1 MEQLDE
7 TYDDAV
13 RLLTRAIEEQEWAIA
28 KDLLR
33 FLRSVD
39 DSGGILT
46 SVMKRAGLS
55 VEIDS
60 VPVNS

>member
-13 RLLTRAIEEQEWAIA
+13 RLLTQAIKGQEWAIA

-33 FLRSVD
+33 FLRSID
-39 DSGGILT
+39 DSGGTLT
-46 SVMKRAGLS
+46 SVMKRAGLG
-55 VEIDS
+55 VEVDGA
-60 VPVNS
+60 PVNF

>member
-13 RLLTRAIEEQEWAIA
+13 RLLMRAIEGQEWAIA

-33 FLRSVD
+33 FLRSID
-39 DSGGILT
+39 DSGGTLT
-46 SVMKRAGLS
+46 SVMQRAGLD
-55 VEIDS
+55 VDVDG

>member
-13 RLLTRAIEEQEWAIA
+13 RLLTRAIQGQEWAIA

-33 FLRSVD
+33 FLRSID
-39 DSGGILT
+39 DSGGTLT
-46 SVMKRAGLS
+46 SVMKRAGLG
-55 VEIDS
+55 VD
-60 VPVNS
+60 VDGVLVNS

>member
-13 RLLTRAIEEQEWAIA
+13 RLLTRAMEEQEWAIA

-33 FLRSVD
+33 FLRSMD
-39 DSGGILT
+39 DSGGTLT
-46 SVMKRAGLS
+46 SVMKRAGLD
-55 VEIDS
+55 VEIDN
-60 VPVNS
+60 VPVNL

>member
-13 RLLTRAIEEQEWAIA
+13 RLLTRAIEGQEWAIA

-33 FLRSVD
+33 FLRSID
-39 DSGGILT
+39 DSGGTLT

-55 VEIDS
+55 VD
-60 VPVNS
+60 VDGVLVNS

>member
-13 RLLTRAIEEQEWAIA
+13 RLLTRAMEEQEWAIA
-28 KDLLR
+28 KDLIR

-39 DSGGILT
+39 DSGGTLT
-46 SVMKRAGLS
+46 SVMKRAGLG
-55 VEIDS
+55 VEIDN

>member
-13 RLLTRAIEEQEWAIA
+13 RLLTRAIKGQEWAIA

-33 FLRSVD
+33 FLRSID
-39 DSGGILT
+39 DSGGTLT
-46 SVMKRAGLS
+46 SVIKRAGLS
-55 VEIDS
+55 MDVGG
-60 VPVNS
+60 VLVNS

>member
-33 FLRSVD
+33 FLRSMD
-39 DSGGILT
+39 DSGGTLT
-46 SVMKRAGLS
+46 SVMKRAGLD
-55 VEIDS
+55 VDIDE
-60 VPVNS
+60 VPVNL